1 MATAKKP
8 VAAHTVVLDSG
19 FGPTVPDGNLYVRG
33 TAEKGGSIW
42 AAFKD
47 KPAVVLAVSI
57 LTLAANQG
65 QVGTATFGG
74 AGYQVDE
81 NGNVIPGSSAA
92 LTFKFVDQKVSV
104 SGLISGEEINIVD
117 MAHNSVGN
125 PVRYI

>member
-1 MATAKKP
+1 MATAKK
-8 VAAHTVVLDSG
+8 VAATTVVLDCG
-19 FGPTVPDGNLYVRG
+19 FGPTMPNGDVYLRG
-33 TAEKGGSIW
+33 TAAKDGSLWVSIG
-42 AAFKD
+42 D
-47 KPAVVLAVSI
+47 RPAVVLTVSI
-57 LTLAANQG
+57 LTVAANRG
-65 QVGTATFGG
+65 EVGTATFGG

-117 MAHNSVGN
+117 MPHNSVGN